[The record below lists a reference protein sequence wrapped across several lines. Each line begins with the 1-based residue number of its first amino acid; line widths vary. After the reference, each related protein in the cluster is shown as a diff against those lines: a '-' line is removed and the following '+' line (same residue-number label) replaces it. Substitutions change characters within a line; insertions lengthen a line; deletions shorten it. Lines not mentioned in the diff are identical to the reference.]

1 MKKWIPLI
9 ILTFFIFSCKSKKAL
24 TDQEQNSDSLV
35 VKNSDTN
42 NPVDANEN
50 VGDRLSFY
58 EKIYLHE
65 KFDYLKITSKITAD
79 NIRVSPL
86 DATIY
91 IETDKKI
98 WSNISFLIIPAARA
112 IITPD
117 GIKAMDR
124 YNKNYIDSDFEY
136 LNNLLNVNFFDYK
149 NLEKLLIGR
158 TFFTI
163 SGRNSKITKNM
174 QGYQMESI
182 QNLKFTTAGG
192 EREYKLNLQYSEDYN
207 LTDVKLKDVK
217 SDDAVEIVY
226 SNWETQPNNVKLPKN
241 VKIIIKGS
249 KNSQILLENTN
260 FVFSRMDTPYSVPS
274 SYKKIEIK

>member
-9 ILTFFIFSCKSKKAL
+9 ILTFFIFSCKSKKAV
-24 TDQEQNSDSLV
+24 TDQEKNSDSLV
-35 VKNSDTN
+35 IKNSDPDS
-42 NPVDANEN
+42 PVDANEN
-50 VGDRLSFY
+50 VANRLDFY

-65 KFDYLKITSKITAD
+65 KFDFLKITSKITAD

-112 IITPD
+112 LITPD

-124 YNKNYIDSDFEY
+124 YNKNYIDSDFEF

-163 SGRNSKITKNM
+163 SNRNSKITKNM
-174 QGYQMESI
+174 QGYQMESVS
-182 QNLKFTTAGG
+182 NLKFTTANG
-192 EREYKLNLQYSEDYN
+192 EREYKLNLQYSDDYN
-207 LTDVKLKDVK
+207 LTDLKLKDVK

-226 SNWETQPNNVKLPKN
+226 SNWETQPNSVKLPKN

-260 FVFSRMDTPYSVPS
+260 FVFSRMDTPYSVPT

>member
-1 MKKWIPLI
+1 MKKWIPLL
-9 ILTFFIFSCKSKKAL
+9 ILTLFIFSCKSKKAV
-24 TDQEQNSDSLV
+24 TDTAQNSDSLV
-35 VKNSDTN
+35 VRNSD
-42 NPVDANEN
+42 PDQPIDATEN
-50 VGDRLSFY
+50 VADRLNFY

-86 DATIY
+86 DAIIY

-98 WSNISFLIIPAARA
+98 WSKIDFLFFNAARA
-112 IITPD
+112 IITPE
-117 GIKAMDR
+117 GIKAVDK

-158 TFFTI
+158 TFFTL
-163 SGRNSKITKNM
+163 SNRNARITKNM

-182 QNLKFTTAGG
+182 TNLKFTTENG

-207 LTDVKLKDVK
+207 LEDLKLKDVK

-260 FVFSRMDTPYSVPS
+260 FVFSRMETPYSVPS

>member
-1 MKKWIPLI
+1 MKKWIPLV
-9 ILTFFIFSCKSKKAL
+9 ILTLFIFSCKSKKAVN
-24 TDQEQNSDSLV
+24 DSAQNSDSLV
-35 VKNSDTN
+35 IKNSDPN
-42 NPVDANEN
+42 EPIDAGSN
-50 VGDRLSFY
+50 VADRLNFY

-65 KFDYLKITSKITAD
+65 KFDYLKISSKITAD

-98 WSNISFLIIPAARA
+98 WSNISFLVIPAARA
-112 IITPD
+112 LITPD

-163 SGRNSKITKNM
+163 SNRNSKITNNM
-174 QGYQMESI
+174 QGYQMESVS
-182 QNLKFTTAGG
+182 NLKFTTAGG

-207 LTDVKLKDVK
+207 LTDLKLKDVK

>member
-9 ILTFFIFSCKSKKAL
+9 ILTFFIFSCKSRKAV

-35 VKNSDTN
+35 IKNSDPK
-42 NPVDANEN
+42 NPVEANEN
-50 VGDRLSFY
+50 VANRLDFY

-65 KFDYLKITSKITAD
+65 KFDYLKISSKITAD

-112 IITPD
+112 LITPD

-124 YNKNYIDSDFEY
+124 YNKNFIDSDFEY

-174 QGYQMESI
+174 QGYQMESVS
-182 QNLKFTTAGG
+182 NLKFTTENG

-207 LTDVKLKDVK
+207 LTDLKLKDVK

>member
-9 ILTFFIFSCKSKKAL
+9 ILTLLVLSCKSRKASGN
-24 TDQEQNSDSLV
+24 DEQSADSLV
-35 VKNSDTN
+35 VRNSDS
-42 NPVDANEN
+42 NEPIDTGKN
-50 VGDRLSFY
+50 VADRLNFY

-65 KFDYLKITSKITAD
+65 NFEFLKIYSKITAD

-86 DATIY
+86 DAIIY

-98 WSNISFLIIPAARA
+98 WSKIDFIVFNAARA
-112 IITPD
+112 LISPD
-117 GIKAMDR
+117 GIKAMDK

-136 LNNLLNVNFFDYK
+136 LNNLLNVHFFDYK
-149 NLEKLLIGR
+149 NLEKLLVGR
-158 TFFTI
+158 TFFTL
-163 SGRNSKITKNM
+163 SNKNAKITKNM
-174 QGYQMESI
+174 EGYQMESI
-182 QNLKFTTAGG
+182 SNLKFTTENG

-207 LTDVKLKDVK
+207 LEDLKLKDVK
-217 SDDAVEIVY
+217 SDDAIEIVY

-249 KNSQILLENTN
+249 KNSQILIENTN

>member
-1 MKKWIPLI
+1 MKKWIPLV
-9 ILTFFIFSCKSKKAL
+9 ILALFMFSCKSRKAAQ
-24 TDQEQNSDSLV
+24 DVQQNSDNLV
-35 VKNSDTN
+35 VKNSDSN
-42 NPVDANEN
+42 EPIDAGQN
-50 VGDRLSFY
+50 VANRLDFY

-65 KFDYLKITSKITAD
+65 KFDYLRINTKITAD
-79 NIRVSPL
+79 NIKVSPL
-86 DATIY
+86 DAIIY

-98 WSNISFLIIPAARA
+98 WSKIDFLFFNAARA
-112 IITPD
+112 LISPD
-117 GIKAMDR
+117 GIKAMDK

-136 LNNLLNVNFFDYK
+136 LNNLLNVNFFNYT

-158 TFFTI
+158 TFFTL
-163 SGRNSKITKNM
+163 SNRNARITKNM

-182 QNLKFTTAGG
+182 SNLKFTTENG

-207 LTDVKLKDVK
+207 LTDLKLKDVK

-226 SNWETQPNNVKLPKN
+226 SDWETQPNNVKLPKN

-260 FVFSRMDTPYSVPS
+260 FVFSRMETPYSVPS

>member
-1 MKKWIPLI
+1 MKKWIPFL
-9 ILTFFIFSCKSKKAL
+9 ILTLVIYSCKSKKAL
-24 TDQEQNSDSLV
+24 QDSTQKSDSLAI
-35 VKNSDTN
+35 KNLDPN
-42 NPVDANEN
+42 APVDANKN
-50 VGDRLSFY
+50 VADRLNFY

-65 KFDYLKITSKITAD
+65 KFDFLKISSKITAD

-98 WSNISFLIIPAARA
+98 WSNITFLIIPAARA
-112 IITPD
+112 LITPD

-136 LNNLLNVNFFDYK
+136 LNNMLNVNFFDYK
-149 NLEKLLIGR
+149 NLEKILIGR

-163 SGRNSKITKNM
+163 SNRNARITKNM
-174 QGYQMESI
+174 NGYQMESI
-182 QNLKFTTAGG
+182 SNLKFTTANG

-207 LTDVKLKDVK
+207 LEDVKLKDVK

-249 KNSQILLENTN
+249 KNSQILIENTN

>member
-35 VKNSDTN
+35 VKNSDPN

>member
-9 ILTFFIFSCKSKKAL
+9 ILTLFIFSCKSRKAANDTAL
-24 TDQEQNSDSLV
+24 NSDSLT
-35 VKNSDTN
+35 VKNPDSRD
-42 NPVDANEN
+42 PVDAAEN
-50 VGDRLSFY
+50 VGDRLNFY

>member
-1 MKKWIPLI
+1 MKKWIPLV
-9 ILTFFIFSCKSKKAL
+9 ILALFMFSCKSRKAAQ
-24 TDQEQNSDSLV
+24 DVQQNSDSLV
-35 VKNSDTN
+35 VKNN
-42 NPVDANEN
+42 EPIDAGQN
-50 VGDRLSFY
+50 VANRLDFY

-65 KFDYLKITSKITAD
+65 KFDYLRINTKITAD
-79 NIRVSPL
+79 NIKVSPL
-86 DATIY
+86 DAIIY

-98 WSNISFLIIPAARA
+98 WSKIDFLFFNAARA
-112 IITPD
+112 LITPE
-117 GIKAMDR
+117 GIKAMDK

-136 LNNLLNVNFFDYK
+136 LNNLLNVNFFNYT

-158 TFFTI
+158 TFFTL
-163 SGRNSKITKNM
+163 SNRNARITKNM

-182 QNLKFTTAGG
+182 SNLKFTTENG

-207 LTDVKLKDVK
+207 LTDLKLKDVK

-226 SNWETQPNNVKLPKN
+226 SDWETQPNNVKLPKN

-260 FVFSRMDTPYSVPS
+260 FVFSRMETPYSVPS